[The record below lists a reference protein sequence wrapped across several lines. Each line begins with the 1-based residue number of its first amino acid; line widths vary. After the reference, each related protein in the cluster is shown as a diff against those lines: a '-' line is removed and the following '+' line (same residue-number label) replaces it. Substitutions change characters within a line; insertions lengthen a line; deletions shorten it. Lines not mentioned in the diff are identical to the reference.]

1 MDSLPISELLLQIE
15 RHQCALLAN
24 LTFSEKIRYIYNPL
38 EYARETHEFYVRT
51 YCNSPKKILFL
62 GMNPGPFGMA
72 QNGIPFGDSA
82 YVNNWLK
89 IKGNVFKPPLEHPK
103 RQIQGLTCSRSEV
116 SGSRF
121 WSFMEETCGQPENL
135 FLNCYIHNYC
145 PFSMMTESAKNITP
159 ADLKAQEKKDL
170 IKICDEA
177 LYQVMLL
184 LQVKFIVGIGK
195 FAEERAAHVLRSHNI
210 QDIIV
215 VNIMHPSPINPAA
228 NKGWKEIV
236 HKQLDES
243 GILQYMML

>member
-1 MDSLPISELLLQIE
+1 MDFLPISELLLQIE

-72 QNGIPFGDSA
+72 QNGVPFGDSA

-89 IKGNVFKPPLEHPK
+89 IKGNVFKPHLEHPK
-103 RQIQGLTCSRSEV
+103 RQIQGLNCSRSEV

-121 WSFMEETCGQPENL
+121 WSFMEETC
-135 FLNCYIHNYC
+135 
-145 PFSMMTESAKNITP
+145 
-159 ADLKAQEKKDL
+159 DLKAQEKKAL
-170 IKICDEA
+170 IEICDEA
-177 LYQVMLL
+177 LYQVIML

-195 FAEERAAHVLRSHNI
+195 FAEERATHVLRSHNI
-210 QDIIV
+210 QDTIV
-215 VNIMHPSPINPAA
+215 VNIMHPSPANPAA

-236 HKQLDES
+236 HKQLYDS
-243 GILQYMML
+243 GILQYMTLQ